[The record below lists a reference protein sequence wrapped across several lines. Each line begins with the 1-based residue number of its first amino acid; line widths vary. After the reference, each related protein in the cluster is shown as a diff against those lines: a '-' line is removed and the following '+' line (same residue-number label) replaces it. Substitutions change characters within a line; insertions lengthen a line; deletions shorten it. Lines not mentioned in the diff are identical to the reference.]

1 MPVMRGG
8 QQMQR
13 LRWAQRPLAAM
24 LLAFFLVQLPFAAL
38 ATGRHVSEMALA
50 ALYGDSICRPGQA
63 SDAPDA
69 PKAPSGLC
77 DCCLAG
83 CTNPSGTTATLPAEV
98 AIVLPRPEPAAKPT
112 AVWRTVAPAP
122 ARFASDLSSRGPPA
136 RAA

>member
-1 MPVMRGG
+1 MRTAS
-8 QQMQR
+8 QLTR
-13 LRWAQRPLAAM
+13 LRRAQRPLAAM
-24 LLAFFLVQLPFAAL
+24 LLAFFLLQLPLTAL
-38 ATGRHVSEMALA
+38 ATGHHVADMALA

-83 CTNPSGTTATLPAEV
+83 CSNPSGSPATLPADV
-98 AIVLPRPEPAAKPT
+98 ATVLPRPESAT
-112 AVWRTVAPAP
+112 GRITVWRTVGRGP